1 MTAGGPD
8 SLLQN
13 SLGRYARLSRVWPI
27 LVKRGIQWGA
37 RMATSPLR
45 TLPDFVIIGAQRCG
59 TTSLYNYLVEH
70 PDVAPAFIKE
80 THFFDLYFG
89 RGLNWY
95 RAYFPILSGLSWKEP
110 GAGWLGRILPGLSWK
125 EHGPATAGVR
135 QRRLLTGESTPY
147 YLFHPHAPQRVWEA
161 VPGAKLILLLRNPVD
176 RAYSHY
182 HHEVR
187 MGAEEGSF
195 EEAIEREEKS
205 LASETARLVEDEGY
219 RSFTHMHHSYLAR
232 GIYVDQIQR
241 WTELFG
247 RDRILILKSED
258 FYGDPSASLE
268 QVLHFLGLP
277 VPALACP
284 EQSDREGKA
293 GTGRKQ
299 GSYEKYNLGHYA
311 EMDAATRRQLI
322 AYFEPH
328 NQRLFGYLGTDLGW
342 ERS

>member
-1 MTAGGPD
+1 
-8 SLLQN
+8 
-13 SLGRYARLSRVWPI
+13 
-27 LVKRGIQWGA
+27 
-37 RMATSPLR
+37 MATSPLR

-59 TTSLYNYLVEH
+59 TTSLYNYLVQH

-110 GAGWLGRILPGLSWK
+110 GAGWLGQILPG
-125 EHGPATAGVR
+125 HGPATVGVR
-135 QRRLLTGESTPY
+135 QRHVLTGESTPY
-147 YLFHPHAPQRVWEA
+147 YLFHPHAPRRIEEA
-161 VPGAKLILLLRNPVD
+161 VPNVKLLVLLRNPVD
-176 RAYSHY
+176 RAHSHY

-187 MGAEEGSF
+187 MGAEERSF

-205 LASETARLVEDEGY
+205 LASETARLLEDEGY

-241 WTELFG
+241 WTEFFG
-247 RDRILILKSED
+247 RDQMMILRSED
-258 FYGDPSASLE
+258 FYHDPSACLE
-268 QVLHFLGLP
+268 QVMHFLGLP
-277 VPALACP
+277 GSGEYPRA
-284 EQSDREGKA
+284 QS
-293 GTGRKQ
+293 GTGQKQ
-299 GSYEKYNLGHYA
+299 GSYEKYRLGQYA
-311 EMDAATRRQLI
+311 EMDAATRRQLD